1 MGRRKLNLAGLAPRV
16 LAANAGSGSGAA
28 VSITGSGGGPPPGR
42 GALHASQWRAL
53 ATLFN
58 VHFEQAQGMCWPCF
72 FAASCALNVIV
83 IAVRRVPRASE
94 RDFRELGLDHTLRAR
109 NFPSDA
115 SQVRLFA
122 KRAPILCNACQLELI
137 ASEL

>member
-1 MGRRKLNLAGLAPRV
+1 MGEKILNLACLAPSV

-58 VHFEQAQGMCWPCF
+58 VHVEQAHGMCWLCF
-72 FAASCALNVIV
+72 FGASCALYVVGIV
-83 IAVRRVPRASE
+83 VRRVPSRFRA
-94 RDFRELGLDHTLRAR
+94 RLRELGLDASARRAQLHERDNFSRAR
-109 NFPSDA
+109 
-115 SQVRLFA
+115 
-122 KRAPILCNACQLELI
+122 
-137 ASEL
+137 